1 MQYNFLLYEPI
12 HEAGMEILR
21 AAGQVRLARDVSEE
35 GILAEIGDIDGVVVR
50 SRGSMSR
57 RIMQNAPRLQVVGRH
72 GVGVDNIDV
81 PAATEMGIQ
90 VVYTPEATVEGV
102 AEHTLAM
109 MLDLSKRITLSDGYT
124 RAGQF
129 DKRYTIEGREM
140 RGRILGV
147 VGLGRIG
154 RRVARMCHAALDMPI
169 LYADPVIAPDLERDL
184 GARRV
189 ALDELLSAAEY
200 ITVHVP
206 LLPETRKLIGE
217 REFALMK
224 PSAMFFSLARGAVVD
239 EKALYRALNEKRIAG
254 AGIDVYEQEPTP
266 ADNPLFRLD
275 NVVLTPHIASSTEEA
290 LRNMSLVAEDLV
302 AVLEGRPLKYPVNR
316 LT

>member
-1 MQYNFLLYEPI
+1 MHNFYLYEPM
-12 HEAGMEILR
+12 HEAGMQVLR
-21 AAGQVRLARDVSEE
+21 AAGQVRLASDVAEE
-35 GILAEIGDIDGVVVR
+35 RIIAEIQDIDGVVVR

-57 RIMQNAPRLQVVGRH
+57 RIMQSAPRLKVVGRH

-81 PAATEMGIQ
+81 QAATELGIQ
-90 VVYTPEATVEGV
+90 VVYTPEAAVEGV
-102 AEHTLAM
+102 AEHTLGM
-109 MLDLSKRITLSDGYT
+109 MLDLSKRITLTDGYI

-129 DKRYTIEGREM
+129 DKRYGIEGREM
-140 RGRILGV
+140 RGRTLGV
-147 VGLGRIG
+147 IGLGRIG
-154 RRVARMCHAALDMPI
+154 RRVARMCHAALEMPV
-169 LYADPVIAPDLERDL
+169 LYADVIAAPDLEKEL

-189 ALDELLSAAEY
+189 DLDELLSSAEY

-239 EKALYRALNEKRIAG
+239 EKALYRALSEKRIAG

-266 ADNPLFRLD
+266 ADNPLLQLD
-275 NVVLTPHIASSTEEA
+275 NVVLTPHIASATEEA

-302 AVLEGRPLKYPVNR
+302 AVLEGRAPKYPVNR
-316 LT
+316 LR